1 MIKRNVVKLAIAGLL
16 AGAAVAHAES
26 SPFPLA
32 GENGP
37 FQRYMDGVT
46 IEAKTGATGPV
57 YPRAEIQTYAATGDA
72 AKKGSAT
79 LGMRSAFPEMA
90 ETGPRI

>member
-32 GENGP
+32 AENGP

-46 IEAKTGATGPV
+46 IESKTGTVGTV
-57 YPRAEIQTYAATGDA
+57 YPRAEIQTYVATGDA
-72 AKKGSAT
+72 AKKAIAT
-79 LGMRSAFPEMA
+79 LGMQSAFPAMA

>member
-32 GENGP
+32 AENGP

-46 IEAKTGATGPV
+46 IEAKTGAVETI
-57 YPRAEIQTYAATGDA
+57 YPRAEIQTYVATGDV
-72 AKKGSAT
+72 AKKGTAT
-79 LGMRSAFPEMA
+79 LGMQSAFPEMA